1 MRQMEP
7 KRVHIPSLTVSL
19 VVLLFVIFLEILGP
33 GQSASAADTTAVLVG
48 AGDIASCD
56 SVGDEATA
64 KLLDGI
70 PGTVF
75 TTGDNVYAS
84 GTTKEFN
91 QCYDPSWG
99 RHKSRT
105 RPSAGNHEYQTPDA
119 AGNYGY
125 FGASAGDPRKG
136 YYSYKRGVWHIVVLN
151 SNCSAVGGCEAG
163 SAQERWLRAAL
174 AAHPTNCTLA
184 YWHSPR
190 FSSGSHGSNTSVQP
204 FWKALYDYGVEL
216 VVNGHDHHYERFAP
230 QNASGRA
237 DARYGIREF
246 VVGTGGKNHY
256 PIRTILPNSEVR
268 NADTFGVL
276 KLTLR
281 STSYDW
287 QFVPQAG
294 KTFTDSGSEACH
306 SPQYAPAPVAK
317 APSQQLI
324 PSSTLG
330 TSTAPVR
337 LRWSA
342 TDATGAVA
350 KYWLQESIN
359 GGAYKGVALPTAT
372 TTSIGRALDVGS
384 SYRYRVRAFDN
395 DGNPS
400 AWAYGPGFKVA
411 RYQESH
417 GAFVYNGTWTS
428 TTLSGASGGSVR
440 YAKRKDA
447 SATFSF
453 TGRGVAWVAPKSP
466 SSGEAAVYIDGTYIG
481 KVNLYSSRAVPRKIV
496 LARSWST
503 TGTRK
508 ITVRPLG
515 TAGHPRIDIDAFVV
529 LR

>member
-119 AGNYGY
+119 AGYYGY